1 MLVWATKQKCKKCV
15 WTAQACTDC
24 MSDLPENCIFC
35 VISVVFSR
43 SRFLSLLV
51 TFWVSVWELL
61 GDFWDRLGLF
71 GPSWATP
78 GHSWV
83 SLGGSLG
90 PLGASLGAL
99 LGGLGRTLKYLMD
112 LWAPLGGQGVPK
124 GAFLSHFGKV
134 FDQMLGRFLSYACL
148 CL

>member
-1 MLVWATKQKCKKCV
+1 
-15 WTAQACTDC
+15 

-35 VISVVFSR
+35 VIYVVFSR

-78 GHSWV
+78 GPSCV

-112 LWAPLGGQGVPK
+112 LWAPLGGQGGSK
-124 GAFLSHFGKV
+124 GALWSHFGKV
-134 FDQMLGRFLSYACL
+134 SDQSLGRFWSYACL

>member
-1 MLVWATKQKCKKCV
+1 MFGLHRRARIACPTFQKTVFLV
-15 WTAQACTDC
+15 
-24 MSDLPENCIFC
+24 SF
-35 VISVVFSR
+35 SVVFSR

-51 TFWVSVWELL
+51 TFGVSVWELL

-78 GHSWV
+78 GPSWV

-112 LWAPLGGQGVPK
+112 LWVPLGGQGGSK
-124 GAFLSHFGKV
+124 GVFLGHFGKV
-134 FDQMLGRFLSYACL
+134 FDQLLGRFLSYACL